1 MNCGKCKF
9 AVNQDM
15 KFALMKNICPA
26 CGSQL
31 FSDSEMQDISLLR
44 NRLGKQSFSIDFTEE
59 LAFDIA
65 LFIMNEIRNG
75 IGQKYFQKMMA
86 TSGPPISAEEGDES
100 MDESEDEAKA
110 RMRAQVARE
119 YEELQSEEPDQES
132 VTVRT
137 RAESAGEK
145 AKRLRDIARK
155 AGVGNKT
162 GTMVR
167 RAGS

>member
-31 FSDSEMQDISLLR
+31 FSDNEMRDISLLR
-44 NRLGKQSFSIDFTEE
+44 NRLGKQSFSIDFSEE

-65 LFIMNEIRNG
+65 LFVMNEIKNG
-75 IGQKYFQKMMA
+75 IGQKYFQKMM
-86 TSGPPISAEEGDES
+86 TNSGPPISAEEGEEETDA
-100 MDESEDEAKA
+100 EAKA

-119 YEELQSEEPDQES
+119 YEELQEMPEETI
-132 VTVRT
+132 TVRT
-137 RAESAGEK
+137 RAESANEK

-155 AGVGNKT
+155 AGVGSKS
-162 GTMVR
+162 GAMVR